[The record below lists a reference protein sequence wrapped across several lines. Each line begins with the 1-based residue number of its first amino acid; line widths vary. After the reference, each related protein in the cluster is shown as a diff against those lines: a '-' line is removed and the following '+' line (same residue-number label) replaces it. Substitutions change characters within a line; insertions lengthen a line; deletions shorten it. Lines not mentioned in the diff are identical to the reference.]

1 MTKFFDFYSP
11 KRNCNTE
18 PYLGYSQ
25 FTDIFYPRYNYQLR
39 KMLQSRT
46 CLNNNIKSLDEVTK
60 LLLRKLFIGE
70 FMRIMNIIYSL
81 NNIIYIN
88 NNEIFNKVSSDKK
101 IITKN
106 DIINFIDL
114 YNKEINYKEEDINNI
129 IISLSINRNYN
140 NDNYN
145 VLEGITEDAF
155 NSIFNIKK

>member
-1 MTKFFDFYSP
+1 
-11 KRNCNTE
+11 
-18 PYLGYSQ
+18 
-25 FTDIFYPRYNYQLR
+25 
-39 KMLQSRT
+39 MLQSRT

>member
-1 MTKFFDFYSP
+1 
-11 KRNCNTE
+11 
-18 PYLGYSQ
+18 
-25 FTDIFYPRYNYQLR
+25 
-39 KMLQSRT
+39 MLQSRT

-70 FMRIMNIIYSL
+70 FMRIMNIMYSL

-114 YNKEINYKEEDINNI
+114 YNKEIN
-129 IISLSINRNYN
+129 
-140 NDNYN
+140 
-145 VLEGITEDAF
+145 
-155 NSIFNIKK
+155 